1 MQQIEFYFDPISP
14 FAYLGSIQIERL
26 AARLNRQVEWKPVL
40 IGVTILKVMGLKPLP
55 ETPLKGPYLK
65 HDAVRLAEY
74 FDVPFRYHGLTGIN
88 SLAALRAFVV
98 LKERDA
104 GLAKSLAQKI
114 FSRLWVRGLNITAA
128 DDIAEEA
135 KDLGI
140 DVPALLRDIETD
152 HAKDALK
159 RQVDAAIEAGV
170 FGVPY
175 FVVDGE
181 PIWGVDRM
189 WMVEHW
195 ATRHAWRARNRP
207 AQSDRRNVMA
217 VGCEPPSP
225 PPPIDRFRVGRSRA
239 PARASS
245 ARRCPCP
252 SSPADP

>member
-26 AARLNRQVEWKPVL
+26 AARLNRQIEWKPVL

-65 HDAVRLAEY
+65 HDAVRLAEF

-114 FSRLWVRGLNITAA
+114 FRRLWVRGLNITAA
-128 DDIAEEA
+128 EDIAEEA

-140 DVPALLRDIETD
+140 DVPALLRESETD
-152 HAKDALK
+152 RAKDALK

-189 WMVEHW
+189 
-195 ATRHAWRARNRP
+195 
-207 AQSDRRNVMA
+207 
-217 VGCEPPSP
+217 
-225 PPPIDRFRVGRSRA
+225 
-239 PARASS
+239 
-245 ARRCPCP
+245 
-252 SSPADP
+252 

>member
-26 AARLNRQVEWKPVL
+26 AARLNRQIEWKPVL

-65 HDAVRLAEY
+65 HDAVRLAEF

-114 FSRLWVRGLNITAA
+114 FRRLWVRGLNITAA

-140 DVPALLRDIETD
+140 DVPALLRESETD
-152 HAKDALK
+152 RAKDALK

-195 ATRHAWRARNRP
+195 ATRHAWRA
-207 AQSDRRNVMA
+207 S
-217 VGCEPPSP
+217 E
-225 PPPIDRFRVGRSRA
+225 
-239 PARASS
+239 
-245 ARRCPCP
+245 
-252 SSPADP
+252 

>member
-55 ETPLKGPYLK
+55 ETPLKGPYLR

-88 SLAALRAFVV
+88 SLAALRAFVL

-104 GLAKSLAQKI
+104 GLAKLLAQRV
-114 FSRLWVRGLNITAA
+114 FSRLWVRGLNMTET
-128 DDIAEEA
+128 DDIADEA
-135 KDLGI
+135 KDLGV
-140 DVPALLRDIETD
+140 DVPMLLRDIETD
-152 HAKDALK
+152 YAKDALK
-159 RQVDAAIEAGV
+159 RQVDAAIQAGV

-195 ATRHAWRARNRP
+195 ATRHAWR
-207 AQSDRRNVMA
+207 VT
-217 VGCEPPSP
+217 E
-225 PPPIDRFRVGRSRA
+225 
-239 PARASS
+239 
-245 ARRCPCP
+245 
-252 SSPADP
+252 

>member
-55 ETPLKGPYLK
+55 ETPLKGPYLR

-88 SLAALRAFVV
+88 SLAALRAFVL

-104 GLAKSLAQKI
+104 GLAKLLAQKV
-114 FSRLWVRGLNITAA
+114 FSRLWVRGLNMTET
-128 DDIAEEA
+128 DDIADEA
-135 KDLGI
+135 KDLGV
-140 DVPALLRDIETD
+140 DVPMLLRDIETD
-152 HAKDALK
+152 YAKDALK
-159 RQVDAAIEAGV
+159 RQVDAAIQAGV

-181 PIWGVDRM
+181 PSGASIGCGWSSTGPS
-189 WMVEHW
+189 
-195 ATRHAWRARNRP
+195 ATLGA
-207 AQSDRRNVMA
+207 
-217 VGCEPPSP
+217 
-225 PPPIDRFRVGRSRA
+225 
-239 PARASS
+239 
-245 ARRCPCP
+245 
-252 SSPADP
+252 

>member
-1 MQQIEFYFDPISP
+1 MRQIEFYFDPISP
-14 FAYLGSIQIERL
+14 FAYLGSIQIERV
-26 AARLNRQVEWKPVL
+26 AARLGRSVEWKPVL

-74 FDVPFRYHGLTGIN
+74 FDVPFRYHGLAGVN

-104 GLAKSLAQKI
+104 GLAKVFAQKV
-114 FSRLWVRGLNITAA
+114 FSRLWVRGLNIKGAG
-128 DDIAEEA
+128 DIAEEA
-135 KDLGI
+135 KGLGI
-140 DVPALLRDIETD
+140 DVPALLRDIETN

-159 RQVDAAIEAGV
+159 EQVDAAIQAGV

-195 ATRHAWRARNRP
+195 VTRHAWRA
-207 AQSDRRNVMA
+207 V
-217 VGCEPPSP
+217 E
-225 PPPIDRFRVGRSRA
+225 
-239 PARASS
+239 
-245 ARRCPCP
+245 
-252 SSPADP
+252 

>member
-1 MQQIEFYFDPISP
+1 MLDIEFYFDPISP

-114 FSRLWVRGLNITAA
+114 FSRLWVHGLDITRA

-140 DVPALLRDIETD
+140 NAPALLRDIDTS
-152 HAKDALK
+152 HAKNALK
-159 RQVDAAIEAGV
+159 QQVDAAIQTGV

-195 ATRHAWRARNRP
+195 ATRHAWRA
-207 AQSDRRNVMA
+207 AQ
-217 VGCEPPSP
+217 
-225 PPPIDRFRVGRSRA
+225 
-239 PARASS
+239 
-245 ARRCPCP
+245 
-252 SSPADP
+252 

>member
-1 MQQIEFYFDPISP
+1 MQRIEFYFDPISP
-14 FAYLGSIQIERL
+14 FAYLGSIQIERI
-26 AARLNRQVEWKPVL
+26 ATRLGRSVEWKPVL

-74 FDVPFRYHGLTGIN
+74 FEVPFRYHGLAGIN

-98 LKERDA
+98 LKKRDA
-104 GLAKSLAQKI
+104 SLAKSLAQNI
-114 FSRLWVRGLNITAA
+114 FSRLWVRGLNITGA

-135 KDLGI
+135 KGLGI
-140 DVPALLRDIETD
+140 DAPAMLRDIDAD
-152 HAKDALK
+152 HAKNALK
-159 RQVDAAIEAGV
+159 QQVDAAIQAGV

-195 ATRHAWRARNRP
+195 ATRHAWR
-207 AQSDRRNVMA
+207 VT
-217 VGCEPPSP
+217 E
-225 PPPIDRFRVGRSRA
+225 
-239 PARASS
+239 
-245 ARRCPCP
+245 
-252 SSPADP
+252 

>member
-55 ETPLKGPYLK
+55 ETPLKGPYLR

-88 SLAALRAFVV
+88 SLAALRAFVL

-104 GLAKSLAQKI
+104 GLAKLLAQKV
-114 FSRLWVRGLNITAA
+114 FSRLWVRGLNMTET
-128 DDIAEEA
+128 DDIADEA
-135 KDLGI
+135 KDLGV
-140 DVPALLRDIETD
+140 DVPMLLRDIETD
-152 HAKDALK
+152 YAKDALK
-159 RQVDAAIEAGV
+159 RQVDAAIQAGV

-195 ATRHAWRARNRP
+195 ATRHAWR
-207 AQSDRRNVMA
+207 VT
-217 VGCEPPSP
+217 E
-225 PPPIDRFRVGRSRA
+225 
-239 PARASS
+239 
-245 ARRCPCP
+245 
-252 SSPADP
+252 

>member
-26 AARLNRQVEWKPVL
+26 AAGLNRQVEWKPVL

-55 ETPLKGPYLK
+55 ETPLKGPYLR

-88 SLAALRAFVV
+88 SLAALRAFVL

-104 GLAKSLAQKI
+104 GLAKLLAQKV
-114 FSRLWVRGLNITAA
+114 FSRLWVRGLNMTET
-128 DDIAEEA
+128 DDIADEA
-135 KDLGI
+135 KDLGV
-140 DVPALLRDIETD
+140 DVPMLLRDIETD
-152 HAKDALK
+152 YAKDALK
-159 RQVDAAIEAGV
+159 RQVDAAIQAGV

-195 ATRHAWRARNRP
+195 ATRHAWRA
-207 AQSDRRNVMA
+207 A
-217 VGCEPPSP
+217 E
-225 PPPIDRFRVGRSRA
+225 
-239 PARASS
+239 
-245 ARRCPCP
+245 
-252 SSPADP
+252 

>member
-1 MQQIEFYFDPISP
+1 MFANKDGRYAVANVQDGTHAIEFYFDPISP
-14 FAYLGSIQIERL
+14 FAYLGSIQIERI
-26 AARLNRQVEWKPVL
+26 AARLNRAVEWKPVL

-74 FDVPFRYHGLTGIN
+74 FDVPFRYHGLAGIN

-104 GLAKSLAQKI
+104 SLAKSLAQKV
-114 FSRLWVRGLNITAA
+114 FSRLWVRGLDITRP
-128 DDIAEEA
+128 DDISGEA

-140 DVPALLRDIETD
+140 DVHALLHDIETS
-152 HAKDALK
+152 HAKNALK
-159 RQVDAAIEAGV
+159 EQVDAAIQAGV

-175 FVVDGE
+175 FVIDGE

-195 ATRHAWRARNRP
+195 ATHHAWRAADNLR
-207 AQSDRRNVMA
+207 
-217 VGCEPPSP
+217 G
-225 PPPIDRFRVGRSRA
+225 RF
-239 PARASS
+239 
-245 ARRCPCP
+245 
-252 SSPADP
+252 

>member
-14 FAYLGSIQIERL
+14 FAYLGSIQIERF
-26 AARLNRQVEWKPVL
+26 AARLNRQIEWKPVL

-65 HDAVRLAEY
+65 HDAVRLAEF

-114 FSRLWVRGLNITAA
+114 FRRLWVRGLNITAA

-140 DVPALLRDIETD
+140 DVPALLRESETD
-152 HAKDALK
+152 RAKDALK

-195 ATRHAWRARNRP
+195 ATRHTWRAP
-207 AQSDRRNVMA
+207 Q
-217 VGCEPPSP
+217 
-225 PPPIDRFRVGRSRA
+225 
-239 PARASS
+239 
-245 ARRCPCP
+245 
-252 SSPADP
+252 

>member
-1 MQQIEFYFDPISP
+1 MFANTHAGDAVANRRRTMRKIEFYFDPISP

-26 AARLNRQVEWKPVL
+26 AARLGRSVDWKPVL
-40 IGVTILKVMGLKPLP
+40 IGITILKVMGLKPLP

-104 GLAKSLAQKI
+104 ALAKSLAQKI
-114 FSRLWVRGLNITAA
+114 FSRLWVRGLDITSA
-128 DDIAEEA
+128 DDVAEEA

-140 DVPALLRDIETD
+140 DAPALLRNIETS
-152 HAKDALK
+152 HVKDALK
-159 RQVDAAIEAGV
+159 QQVDAAIQAGV

-181 PIWGVDRM
+181 SIWGVDRM

-195 ATRHAWRARNRP
+195 ATGHVWRA
-207 AQSDRRNVMA
+207 A
-217 VGCEPPSP
+217 E
-225 PPPIDRFRVGRSRA
+225 
-239 PARASS
+239 
-245 ARRCPCP
+245 
-252 SSPADP
+252 

>member
-1 MQQIEFYFDPISP
+1 MQRIEFYFDPISP
-14 FAYLGSIQIERL
+14 FAYLGSIQIERI
-26 AARLNRQVEWKPVL
+26 ATRLGRSVEWKPVL

-74 FDVPFRYHGLTGIN
+74 FEVPFRYHGLAGIN

-104 GLAKSLAQKI
+104 SLAKSLTQKV
-114 FSRLWVRGLNITAA
+114 FSRLWVRGLNITGAN
-128 DDIAEEA
+128 DIAEEA
-135 KDLGI
+135 TGLGI
-140 DVPALLRDIETD
+140 DVPALLRDIETNYV
-152 HAKDALK
+152 KDALK
-159 RQVDAAIEAGV
+159 EQVDAAIQAGV

-195 ATRHAWRARNRP
+195 ATRHAWR
-207 AQSDRRNVMA
+207 VT
-217 VGCEPPSP
+217 E
-225 PPPIDRFRVGRSRA
+225 
-239 PARASS
+239 
-245 ARRCPCP
+245 
-252 SSPADP
+252 